1 MIDLRTPIGIFFV
14 MVGLALVAMPFE
26 RAPLTSS
33 MVNLYGGFPM
43 LLFGGVMLWLAWRR
57 R

>member
-1 MIDLRTPIGIFFV
+1 MIDLRTPIGVFFV
-14 MVGLALVAMPFE
+14 IVGIALVSVPFE

-33 MVNLYGGFPM
+33 MVNLYGGLPM

>member
-14 MVGLALVAMPFE
+14 IVGLALVAMPLE

-33 MVNLYGGFPM
+33 MVNLYGGLPM

>member
-14 MVGLALVAMPFE
+14 IVGLALVAIPFE

-33 MVNLYGGFPM
+33 MVNLYGGLSM
-43 LLFGGVMLWLAWRR
+43 LVFGGVMLWLGWRKR
-57 R
+57 

>member
-1 MIDLRTPIGIFFV
+1 MIDLRTPIGVFFV

-33 MVNLYGGFPM
+33 MVNLYGGLPM